1 MRVVI
6 HVKQGRASVAEAPP
20 EVDVEIVDFDDLEH
34 EDEANCTCCRHYGG
48 TFPCEGRDCQ
58 CCIACAPD

>member
-1 MRVVI
+1 MRVLI
-6 HVKQGRASVAEAPP
+6 HVRGGVAHVVESPP
-20 EVDVEIVDFDDLEH
+20 EVDVVIVDFDVP
-34 EDEANCTCCRHYGG
+34 DEANCTCCRHYGG